1 MKPWEKKF
9 VKRYS
14 GFTPLLGPTRWEDFM
29 DTRSSLLGKYS
40 CHQMYL
46 HEMLFS
52 VSVVPWLLMFT
63 VKWNNMFGNF
73 ATVKDH
79 QQYQIFQN

>member
-1 MKPWEKKF
+1 MKSWEKKF

-52 VSVVPWLLMFT
+52 VSVVP
-63 VKWNNMFGNF
+63 
-73 ATVKDH
+73 
-79 QQYQIFQN
+79 